1 MTDFDFVVVGSGI
14 SGGWVAKELSERG
27 FKVAVLE
34 RGRDIDPATDY
45 TDFQDPWEFEN
56 FGQKTKQDEA
66 DHPIQSEVYA
76 FHPYT
81 RQFWV
86 NDNDYPYETPEGQD
100 FKWRRGQHKGGRSIM
115 WGRQSYRMS
124 ETDFEANKK
133 DGHGVD
139 WPVRSDDIAPWYDHV
154 ERFAGISGSEEGLE
168 ILPDGVFQP
177 PFELNCVEQEFKNR
191 IETEYDGRRKVIP
204 ARVANLTQPTEEQS
218 GLGRGQCQS
227 RNHCYRGCSF
237 GAYFSSNSSTL
248 PAAERTG
255 NCTMLYDTVV
265 LSVEYDEAAGRA
277 TSVKVLNTKTGERRT
292 ISFRAIF
299 LNASTIA
306 TSTVL
311 LNSVSEAFPNGLANR
326 SGHLGRNLIDHVMG
340 GGAFGMFPGFEDRYY
355 AGRKPAGFYVPRF
368 RNHTED
374 GPGFVRGYGFQGV
387 ATRLGWGVRS
397 TQPGLGKDFKERLRT
412 PGPWVVYCAG
422 FGEILPNYD
431 NHIRLHPTRTD
442 KDGLPVPIIDAKI
455 GENEQKLI
463 VQMSKDSV
471 EMLEAAGCVGARLLE
486 FGGNEGSYTF
496 GNAIHEMGTARM
508 GHDPSTSVLNKWNQ
522 SHDVPNLFITDGSFM
537 ASGACQ
543 NPSLSYM
550 AFSARAADHAAQ
562 LMRENV
568 I

>member
-1 MTDFDFVVVGSGI
+1 MTDFDFVIVGSGI

-45 TDFQDPWEFEN
+45 TDFQEPWDFEN
-56 FGQKTKQDEA
+56 LGQKTKQDEV

-86 NDNDYPYETPEGQD
+86 NDNDYPYETPEGQS
-100 FKWRRGQHKGGRSIM
+100 FKWRRGHHKGGRSIM

-124 ETDFEANKK
+124 ETDFEANRK

-139 WPVRSDDIAPWYDHV
+139 WPVRYNDIAPWYDHV

-191 IETEYDGRRKVIP
+191 IETEYDGRRSVIP
-204 ARVANLTQPTEEQS
+204 ARVANLTQPTEEQMA
-218 GLGRGQCQS
+218 LGRGMCQS
-227 RNHCYRGCSF
+227 RNHCHRGCSF

-265 LSVEYDEAAGRA
+265 LSVEYDDDGGRA
-277 TSVKVLNTKTGERRT
+277 QSVKTLNTKTGEHRT

-306 TSTVL
+306 TATIL
-311 LNSVSEAFPNGLANR
+311 LNSVSEAFPTGLANR

-340 GGAFGMFPGFEDRYY
+340 GGAFGIFPGYEDKYY
-355 AGRKPAGFYVPRF
+355 YGRKPAGFYIPRF

-374 GPGFVRGYGFQGV
+374 APDFVRGYGFQGI
-387 ATRLGWGVRS
+387 ASRLGWGARS
-397 TQPGLGKDFKERLRT
+397 AQPGLGEDFKNGLRT

-431 NHIRLHPTRTD
+431 NHVRLHPNRTD
-442 KDGLPVPIIDAKI
+442 KDGLPVPILDAKI
-455 GENEQKLI
+455 GENEEKLI
-463 VQMSKDSV
+463 AQMSKDSV
-471 EMLEAAGCVGARLLE
+471 EMLQTAGCIGARLLE

-522 SHDVPNLFITDGSFM
+522 AHEVPNLFITDGSFM

-550 AFSARAADHAAQ
+550 AFSARAADHAAE